1 MHPKDHTEELDL
13 QKYWSVIKRRWF
25 PAVSV
30 FGAVMALSVL
40 AAALQKPTYRATA
53 SLLVKTDRSSSLVGL
68 PEMETGNLQALAM
81 NNSPAETQAE
91 ILRSDAV
98 AKAVITA
105 LKLTDETG
113 KLLSPNSISGELKV
127 KNVASTDVLQISFE
141 DSDPEKAAKIVNEVI
156 NIYIQKNVAANRAE
170 TASAREFISRQLPRV
185 ELAVRGAEH
194 NLRAFKE
201 ENQIVVLES
210 EANAAVNIISSLDQK
225 ISDTQAD
232 LAKVA
237 ARSHALQN
245 QLGMDVQQAAAMTTL
260 SQASG
265 IQEVLTQYQEAQSKL
280 AVEQARYRSGH
291 PTVTNLQRQVD
302 SLKTLLQSRV
312 GQVVGAT
319 GAVAEGSL
327 QMGDLRSNLTANLID
342 TEIERSSL
350 ISQAEALRYTL
361 SAYRDRASVLPR
373 LAQTQG
379 ELDRKLKVAQSTY
392 ETLLTRLQEVQ
403 VAENQ
408 NVGNI
413 RVISGAEVPDQPA
426 GISKNLVFIAGG
438 LAGLLLGLATAFL
451 LDLFDR
457 SIKTVQEA
465 KSLFGYTLL
474 GLIPTYGKLA
484 PTRGRVAEPMP
495 KVFPRDLPRSPLSE
509 AYHMLQANLKF
520 LNSDKEIRVVV
531 VTSSVAE
538 EGKSTVAAN
547 LAAAAVQVGRRVLL
561 VDADMRYPQQHHIW
575 DLVNVSGL
583 SNVIVGQQD
592 LSTVI
597 QSAMPGL
604 DLLTAGVIPP
614 NPVAL
619 LDSKRM
625 ASLIETFSENYD
637 LVILDTPALMGMA
650 DAAILGKML
659 DGLLLVVRPGVV
671 DSIGAAAAKEFLVQ
685 TNQPVLG
692 LVANGAPT
700 DNERE
705 GYFYHRREQYREQ
718 SREQNRED
726 IESEPVRTQLAQL
739 SAIRRDSDHLQ
750 R

>member
-1 MHPKDHTEELDL
+1 
-13 QKYWSVIKRRWF
+13 
-25 PAVSV
+25 
-30 FGAVMALSVL
+30 
-40 AAALQKPTYRATA
+40 
-53 SLLVKTDRSSSLVGL
+53 
-68 PEMETGNLQALAM
+68 
-81 NNSPAETQAE
+81 
-91 ILRSDAV
+91 
-98 AKAVITA
+98 
-105 LKLTDETG
+105 
-113 KLLSPNSISGELKV
+113 
-127 KNVASTDVLQISFE
+127 
-141 DSDPEKAAKIVNEVI
+141 
-156 NIYIQKNVAANRAE
+156 
-170 TASAREFISRQLPRV
+170 
-185 ELAVRGAEH
+185 
-194 NLRAFKE
+194 
-201 ENQIVVLES
+201 
-210 EANAAVNIISSLDQK
+210 
-225 ISDTQAD
+225 
-232 LAKVA
+232 
-237 ARSHALQN
+237 
-245 QLGMDVQQAAAMTTL
+245 MDVQQAAAMTTL

>member
-1 MHPKDHTEELDL
+1 
-13 QKYWSVIKRRWF
+13 
-25 PAVSV
+25 
-30 FGAVMALSVL
+30 
-40 AAALQKPTYRATA
+40 
-53 SLLVKTDRSSSLVGL
+53 
-68 PEMETGNLQALAM
+68 
-81 NNSPAETQAE
+81 
-91 ILRSDAV
+91 
-98 AKAVITA
+98 
-105 LKLTDETG
+105 
-113 KLLSPNSISGELKV
+113 
-127 KNVASTDVLQISFE
+127 
-141 DSDPEKAAKIVNEVI
+141 
-156 NIYIQKNVAANRAE
+156 
-170 TASAREFISRQLPRV
+170 
-185 ELAVRGAEH
+185 
-194 NLRAFKE
+194 
-201 ENQIVVLES
+201 
-210 EANAAVNIISSLDQK
+210 
-225 ISDTQAD
+225 
-232 LAKVA
+232 
-237 ARSHALQN
+237 
-245 QLGMDVQQAAAMTTL
+245 
-260 SQASG
+260 
-265 IQEVLTQYQEAQSKL
+265 
-280 AVEQARYRSGH
+280 
-291 PTVTNLQRQVD
+291 
-302 SLKTLLQSRV
+302 
-312 GQVVGAT
+312 
-319 GAVAEGSL
+319 
-327 QMGDLRSNLTANLID
+327 
-342 TEIERSSL
+342 
-350 ISQAEALRYTL
+350 
-361 SAYRDRASVLPR
+361 
-373 LAQTQG
+373 
-379 ELDRKLKVAQSTY
+379 
-392 ETLLTRLQEVQ
+392 
-403 VAENQ
+403 
-408 NVGNI
+408 
-413 RVISGAEVPDQPA
+413 
-426 GISKNLVFIAGG
+426 
-438 LAGLLLGLATAFL
+438 
-451 LDLFDR
+451 
-457 SIKTVQEA
+457 
-465 KSLFGYTLL
+465 
-474 GLIPTYGKLA
+474 
-484 PTRGRVAEPMP
+484 
-495 KVFPRDLPRSPLSE
+495 
-509 AYHMLQANLKF
+509 MLQANLKF

-650 DAAILGKML
+650 DAAILGKMS